1 MFSEYSNVESG
12 VTQGSISGPLFFNI
26 FVCDL
31 FFDDIDIDLANYAND
46 TTSYAYDLE
55 LDKVIK
61 SLEKILISFFSGFQV
76 TF

>member
-1 MFSEYSNVESG
+1 MFNEYNVASG

-61 SLEKILISFFSGFQV
+61 SLEKILISFLSGFQIA
-76 TF
+76 F

>member
-12 VTQGSISGPLFFNI
+12 VTKGSISGPLFFNI